1 MDKSEFEKSI
11 QYIEYI
17 DDNKKN
23 RKFSLS
29 KYNKNNNTGYYYC
42 SDTSCNG
49 KAINIFSRDKNK
61 DIIKNIKNDEFKLE
75 KNHSL
80 DYEEHSYTIKDI
92 IVKDYQT
99 INNFE
104 LKNKFKNYKYLKL
117 FLRYYLEKND
127 DIGTSMIK
135 FLYKLT
141 KEFNEININYNLIP
155 KDEEIKIINTFKKR
169 KKILNKDIKIE
180 DVINLQN
187 LCVTAINNCKYKYN
201 INSNFDEQLLNFKIN
216 NIKVVNKL
224 IVKFKR
230 KKNEF
235 TKYIYSIM
243 TQEMEE
249 NISSEYNSQFFSDV
263 TYYCIPP
270 NNCKYKLFI
279 LLSFNNQKFKTTLC
293 NISMI
298 CNENIETFITL
309 FDYLKNRYK
318 FNHKYITTDFSKAEI
333 LAYKSIFS
341 ETIIIP
347 CFYHY

>member
-127 DIGTSMIK
+127 DIRTSMIK

-141 KEFNEININYNLIP
+141 K
-155 KDEEIKIINTFKKR
+155 
-169 KKILNKDIKIE
+169 
-180 DVINLQN
+180 
-187 LCVTAINNCKYKYN
+187 
-201 INSNFDEQLLNFKIN
+201 
-216 NIKVVNKL
+216 
-224 IVKFKR
+224 
-230 KKNEF
+230 
-235 TKYIYSIM
+235 
-243 TQEMEE
+243 
-249 NISSEYNSQFFSDV
+249 
-263 TYYCIPP
+263 
-270 NNCKYKLFI
+270 
-279 LLSFNNQKFKTTLC
+279 
-293 NISMI
+293 
-298 CNENIETFITL
+298 
-309 FDYLKNRYK
+309 
-318 FNHKYITTDFSKAEI
+318 
-333 LAYKSIFS
+333 
-341 ETIIIP
+341 
-347 CFYHY
+347 